1 MAGITQNKQTR
12 YFVAIPRKNLD
23 NKKSKKG
30 VRKIFKDTKTAC
42 KREQCKLIFS
52 TGDS

>member
-23 NKKSKKG
+23 NKKSIKG
-30 VRKIFKDTKTAC
+30 VGKIFKDIKTTC
-42 KREQCKLIFS
+42 KREQYKLIYC
-52 TGDS
+52 DS